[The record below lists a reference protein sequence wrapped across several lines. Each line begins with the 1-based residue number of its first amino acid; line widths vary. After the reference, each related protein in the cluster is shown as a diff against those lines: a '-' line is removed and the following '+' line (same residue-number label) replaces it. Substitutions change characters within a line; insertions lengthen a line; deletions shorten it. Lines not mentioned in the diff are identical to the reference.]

1 MKNKKLLK
9 IITIFISI
17 FYIFSVF
24 SFIQA
29 SSIGDITSGA
39 DDFISTGDAN
49 KNQPISDGELK
60 GLTDS
65 LYNILLIIGV
75 VVAAIVGIILGIQFI
90 TGSVEQKSKIKES
103 LMPYIVGCVV
113 IFGAFGIWK
122 LAIIIL
128 RNI

>member
-24 SFIQA
+24 SFARA
-29 SSIGDITSGA
+29 SSIGDITGKA
-39 DDFISTGDAN
+39 DDFISTGEGQTA
-49 KNQPISDGELK
+49 PISDSELK

-103 LMPYIVGCVV
+103 LMPYIVGCIV

>member
-9 IITIFISI
+9 IITIFVSI

-24 SFIQA
+24 SFA
-29 SSIGDITSGA
+29 EATTIGNIGAGA
-39 DDFISTGDAN
+39 DDFISTGE
-49 KNQPISDGELK
+49 NQTAPISDSSLK
-60 GLTDS
+60 SLTDS

-75 VVAAIVGIILGIQFI
+75 VVAAIVGIVLGIQFI

-122 LAIIIL
+122 LAVIIL